1 MRALIILSADDPH
14 ACSLAGVKTEKLE
27 KRAGILI
34 VDAPTK
40 GLAAVFFSVE
50 CGEA

>member
-14 ACSLAGVKTEKLE
+14 ACTLAGVKTQKLG

-40 GLAAVFFSVE
+40 GLAAVFFSLK
-50 CGEA
+50 CGEP